1 MERKMR
7 QQEEFS
13 LGSIGDEFDLGG
25 AFSEIH
31 EHLDVFG
38 DEGGPS
44 LKTMKKEQQEKRS
57 DAIIGNF
64 LDRFDWG

>member
-44 LKTMKKEQQEKRS
+44 LKTMKKE
-57 DAIIGNF
+57 
-64 LDRFDWG
+64 

>member
-1 MERKMR
+1 MKRKMR
-7 QQEEFS
+7 KHEEFKLS
-13 LGSIGDEFDLGG
+13 SIDDFDLGG

-38 DEGGPS
+38 EEGGPS